1 MARHGASPEVEKKA
15 ARKFQKE
22 RMKQL
27 NIRLNDRTD
36 ADIIAFLETID
47 NKRGYLLDLIR
58 SDMARRAGE

>member
-1 MARHGASPEVEKKA
+1 MAAHSASKEA
-15 ARKFQKE
+15 LARGHRKFEKE

>member
-15 ARKFQKE
+15 ARKFEKE
-22 RMKQL
+22 RTKQL

-36 ADIIAFLETID
+36 ADIIAFLDTID

-58 SDMARRAGE
+58 TDIAKRAGE